1 LYCNKI
7 NSGKWKFKVL
17 NNLSQEIKIIYQ
29 NKTEELR
36 DILLEVKIKGRL
48 LFIRIEQG
56 SGINSN
62 NILVILILR
71 IW

>member
-1 LYCNKI
+1 MYCNKI